1 MRSKHLRCARSP
13 APVAMCL
20 AFAKALRQ
28 GETMSAHTAHY
39 GVAASPATVGQSRA
53 TRPRASAKA
62 QCAGR
67 PPARRCRGSSVRV
80 QAVPDIPFEE
90 EGVRARLRTRCAVT
104 RPGVDRHSQLV
115 PPPGALPTA
124 SPTDVTSGQPSRR
137 QRAPAQLRDRPQARP
152 KLALWLQPVAPG
164 HIPCSLSLGASFRPP
179 ACPQLADCAHARVA
193 VTPDCGR
200 LPCAGR
206 QSGAW
211 PSTAATGLC
220 VHWAMHSPPL

>member
-28 GETMSAHTAHY
+28 GETMSAHTAHF

-137 QRAPAQLRDRPQARP
+137 QRAPAQLREGRKRGQNSRCGFNLLPLAVSRAPCRWRLLPSSCLPTAR
-152 KLALWLQPVAPG
+152 
-164 HIPCSLSLGASFRPP
+164 
-179 ACPQLADCAHARVA
+179 
-193 VTPDCGR
+193 
-200 LPCAGR
+200 
-206 QSGAW
+206 
-211 PSTAATGLC
+211 
-220 VHWAMHSPPL
+220 